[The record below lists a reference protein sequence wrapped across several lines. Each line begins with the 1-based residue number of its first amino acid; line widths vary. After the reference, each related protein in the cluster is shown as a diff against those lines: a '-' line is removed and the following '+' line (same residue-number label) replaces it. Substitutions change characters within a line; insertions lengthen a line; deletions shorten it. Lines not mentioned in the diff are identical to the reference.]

1 MVGSGRTKLRRQLES
16 LQRAAAAGDQ
26 GAANRAKALA
36 TYLASEDTAS
46 DKRADDRVKVLVGAW
61 IGTQLS
67 AGRSVALE
75 GPTALLEALDG
86 FLVRPGER
94 EAIFGEDGHGSA
106 AFHRVVGITA
116 VAQVGAAVLEEEP

>member
-1 MVGSGRTKLRRQLES
+1 MNERMRRRLDS
-16 LQRAAAAGDQ
+16 LQRAAAAGDK
-26 GAANRAKALA
+26 GAAGEARL
-36 TYLASEDTAS
+36 LTAWL
-46 DKRADDRVKVLVGAW
+46 DDQEIIGQKRQDDRVKVLIGAW
-61 IGTQLS
+61 IGTELS
-67 AGRSVALE
+67 AGRPVALE

-116 VAQVGAAVLEEEP
+116 TAQVGAAVLEEEQ